1 VESISL
7 TPIKVTFEK
16 VKDLNFEK
24 FEKVNL
30 LFLALV
36 ENDDGGEQKLRTVFS
51 IKIWKRILIV
61 IRQ

>member
-7 TPIKVTFEK
+7 TPIKVAFEK
-16 VKDLNFEK
+16 VKDLSLEK

-30 LFLALV
+30 VFLALV

-51 IKIWKRILIV
+51 IKI
-61 IRQ
+61 